1 MIRFGVI
8 GYGYWGPN
16 IVRNLKS
23 LDGVKVV
30 TVCDQRPESLHK
42 AKQTY
47 PDIHVTEDCSEV
59 LCSTDID
66 AVAVIT
72 PVWTHFDLA
81 ERALRNGKH
90 VFVEKPFTSN
100 SHQAEQLIEL
110 AERNDL
116 VIMVDH
122 TFLFTGAVKK
132 IRQLVD
138 DDELGR
144 LYYYDSRESIWGFF
158 STTSMSFGIWRLM
171 ICQLSITSSARGLRQ
186 WLRLARSI

>member
-122 TFLFTGAVKK
+122 TFLFTESQSGA
-132 IRQLVD
+132 
-138 DDELGR
+138 
-144 LYYYDSRESIWGFF
+144 F
-158 STTSMSFGIWRLM
+158 
-171 ICQLSITSSARGLRQ
+171 SARRRCPLGSG
-186 WLRLARSI
+186 AS